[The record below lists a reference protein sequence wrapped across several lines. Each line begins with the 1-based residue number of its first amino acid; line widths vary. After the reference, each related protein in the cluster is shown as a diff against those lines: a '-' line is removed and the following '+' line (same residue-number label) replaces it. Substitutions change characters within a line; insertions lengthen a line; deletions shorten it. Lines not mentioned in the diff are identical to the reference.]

1 MRQDDNFPSHPGRPF
16 SWTPGRIAESAVTDE
31 GVTQHENETRR
42 FVSGSFVDTSRR
54 PFAIYR
60 GGGVEPAGNLFKR
73 GVDSLDDVQDSS
85 LWGRI
90 SAGYRNGSGAV
101 LGVYARSTQL
111 LGDNVFQRGYH
122 TLDDVQDSSIWGRIN
137 VGYRNTGGAVT
148 AVLQSGVALPGDNV
162 FKRGF
167 HTLADVLDGGGYGRV
182 NLSGGVYSVPASEF
196 RVGMSGI
203 GNGGHIVSVDDGGGV
218 RWAAGVLGYASARKW
233 ELYDNIRGVIVMSVS
248 ETDGSVSVPTL
259 AADSVTISQA
269 SGTQTALRFG
279 GTSVGDIQMSGGGSF
294 RIINSAYTFSNFS
307 VDQGGNVAA
316 RASFNAPNFIAAGAS
331 GQYTLYDRTYG
342 SGKTHVLYA
351 DGGTGRWWVGS
362 VGDVLQVDYASGNMS
377 AVHRF
382 FAAGGVDVSG
392 GSVALNTNRLY
403 LSAYGDANHYIGRD
417 AASERSDWYAYTGVR
432 LYHTQGGYRIADF
445 ASTITLDRE
454 VRFGSH
460 VGRPGATALG
470 FYCDDVATAFTSA
483 AVQIREAQA
492 QGNAANTGSGYAPRI
507 AFHWGG
513 LIASQIAMELDG
525 TLAIRNNP
533 GTGYEKFKAL
543 SIRAYDD
550 LSADGNI
557 ILNTAGKNFL
567 NHLGHKMC
575 PVIFSTLAPS
585 GSAEDG
591 TLWVQY

>member
-182 NLSGGVYSVPASEF
+182 NLSGGVYSVT
-196 RVGMSGI
+196 G
-203 GNGGHIVSVDDGGGV
+203 D
-218 RWAAGVLGYASARKW
+218 L
-233 ELYDNIRGVIVMSVS
+233 
-248 ETDGSVSVPTL
+248 T
-259 AADSVTISQA
+259 A
-269 SGTQTALRFG
+269 SGAGTFDRAAFTGNVTQWALRFEG
-279 GTSVGDIQMSGGGSF
+279 SSVHDIWMSGGGTF
-294 RIINSAYTFSNFS
+294 RIVNSPYTIATFS
-307 VDQGGNVAA
+307 VDQSGIVGIYNY
-316 RASFNAPNFIAAGAS
+316 ASAGANGYRFTDADAGVFMSGGLVYLARPSTGSGLRVNPSTGDTVVS
-331 GQYTLYDRTYG
+331 GQLTVGIDTSGRDFYGRNFVAGGAGSQFTIYDRTVG
-342 SGKTHVLYA
+342 SAKPHVLYA

-362 VGDVLQVDYASGNMS
+362 VGDAIQVDYTTGNTSIVKRLVAASGMDVYAAYGIKWQGFDGGVFGNATYS
-377 AVHRF
+377 YFGRWSSEAGLRVRHSDGLIETTGQLRCISHIARPGDNATGHYSETVSSSYVAAAVHLRETL
-382 FAAGGVDVSG
+382 AG
-392 GSVALNTNRLY
+392 
-403 LSAYGDANHYIGRD
+403 
-417 AASERSDWYAYTGVR
+417 
-432 LYHTQGGYRIADF
+432 
-445 ASTITLDRE
+445 
-454 VRFGSH
+454 
-460 VGRPGATALG
+460 
-470 FYCDDVATAFTSA
+470 
-483 AVQIREAQA
+483 
-492 QGNAANTGSGYAPRI
+492 GNAANNGAGYAPRI
-507 AFHWGG
+507 GFHWGG
-513 LIASQIAMELDG
+513 IIASQIALETDG
-525 TLAIRNNP
+525 TIAIRNNP

-567 NHLGHKMC
+567 NSLGHKMC

-591 TLWVQY
+591 TVWVQY